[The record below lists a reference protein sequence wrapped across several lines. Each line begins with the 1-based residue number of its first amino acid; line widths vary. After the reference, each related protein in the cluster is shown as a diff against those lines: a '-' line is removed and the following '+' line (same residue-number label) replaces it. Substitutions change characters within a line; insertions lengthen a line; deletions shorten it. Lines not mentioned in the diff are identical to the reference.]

1 MSQHPRPLDAAA
13 LKARADFCRDLV
25 VSASALALDGFR
37 NRNTGVTERK
47 GPQDFLTE
55 TDGAVERHI
64 RDRIARAFPE
74 DGFMGEETG
83 GTPTARVWVV
93 DPIDGTANF
102 ARGIPHFCVSI
113 AFVADGEIKIGA
125 ICSPA
130 TDDLYFGQ
138 AGLGATR
145 NGSPIYAAKTDDFEA
160 ACVELGWSGR
170 MSQDQ
175 YLNTLTRILDL
186 GANVRR
192 SASGAM
198 GLAYVA
204 DGRSDAYLELHMNA
218 WDCLAGLLLAREAG
232 AQVCDFLAAGP
243 LEGGG
248 PVIAAVPALADRLSE
263 VSGLAIAPAPRDF
276 APAT

>member
-1 MSQHPRPLDAAA
+1 MSQQPEPLDHGA
-13 LKARADFCRDLV
+13 LKARAEFCRDLIA
-25 VSASALALDGFR
+25 SASALALEGFN
-37 NRNTGVTERK
+37 NRNTGASERK

-64 RDRIARAFPE
+64 RARIAEAFPE

-83 GTPTARVWVV
+83 GAPTARVWVV

-113 AFVADGEIKIGA
+113 AFVADGEIKIGS
-125 ICSPA
+125 ICAPA
-130 TDDLYFGQ
+130 TDDLYFAQ
-138 AGLGATR
+138 AGQGATR
-145 NGSPIYAAKTDDFEA
+145 NGAPIHAAKTEDFDA

-170 MSQDQ
+170 VPQDR
-175 YLNTLTRILDL
+175 YLKILTGILDL

-192 SASGAM
+192 GASGAM

-218 WDCLAGLLLAREAG
+218 WDCLAGLLLAQEAG
-232 AQVCDFLAAGP
+232 ARICDFLGDGP

-248 PVIAAVPALADRLSE
+248 PVIASVSALADQLSD
-263 VSGLAIAPAPRDF
+263 VSGLALAPAARDL
-276 APAT
+276 AYAT